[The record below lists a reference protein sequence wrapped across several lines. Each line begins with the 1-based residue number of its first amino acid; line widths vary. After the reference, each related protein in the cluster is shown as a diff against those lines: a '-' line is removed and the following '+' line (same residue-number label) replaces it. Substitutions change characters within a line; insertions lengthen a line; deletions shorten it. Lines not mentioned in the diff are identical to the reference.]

1 MDNNNWNKNIIILSG
16 GFDPVHK
23 GHVRMFEAAS
33 KLGYVAVGIN
43 SDKWLIRKK
52 EKYFMP
58 FSERKEILESI
69 KFVDEVVGFND
80 DDDTACDL
88 IQTVYSKYN
97 KKYNVFFGNGGDRTN
112 DTTPEVEFCL
122 KNNIEMIWELGGG
135 KIQSSSILLKNWL
148 K

>member
-1 MDNNNWNKNIIILSG
+1 MKKLIILSG

-69 KFVDEVVGFND
+69 KFVDEVVDFND

-88 IQTVYSKYN
+88 IKNINNKYSEKMEIY
-97 KKYNVFFGNGGDRTN
+97 FGNGGDRTN
-112 DTTPEVEFCL
+112 QTTPEIEYCD
-122 KNNIEMIWELGGG
+122 KNNIGLIWDLGGG
-135 KIQSSSILLKNWL
+135 KIQSSSDLLKSWDD
-148 K
+148 

>member
-1 MDNNNWNKNIIILSG
+1 MKKLIILSG

-33 KLGYVAVGIN
+33 KEGYVVVGVN

-52 EKYFMP
+52 EKFFMP

-88 IQTVYSKYN
+88 IKNINNKYSEKMEIY
-97 KKYNVFFGNGGDRTN
+97 FGNGGDRTN
-112 DTTPEVEFCL
+112 QTTPEIEYCD
-122 KNNIEMIWELGGG
+122 KNNIGLIWDLGGG
-135 KIQSSSILLKNWL
+135 KIQSSSDLLKSWDD
-148 K
+148 

>member
-1 MDNNNWNKNIIILSG
+1 MNDIILISG

-23 GHVRMFEAAS
+23 GHVRMFESAS
-33 KLGYVAVGIN
+33 KLGHVLVGIN

-52 EKYFMP
+52 EKFFMP

-88 IQTVYSKYN
+88 IKNINNKYSEKMEIY
-97 KKYNVFFGNGGDRTN
+97 FGNGGDRTN
-112 DTTPEVEFCL
+112 QTTPEIEYCD
-122 KNNIEMIWELGGG
+122 KNNIGLIWDLGGG
-135 KIQSSSILLKNWL
+135 KIQSSSDLLKSWDD
-148 K
+148 

>member
-1 MDNNNWNKNIIILSG
+1 MKKLIILSG

-33 KLGYVAVGIN
+33 KAGYVVVGVN

-88 IQTVYSKYN
+88 IKNINNKYSEKMEIY
-97 KKYNVFFGNGGDRTN
+97 FGNGGDRTN
-112 DTTPEVEFCL
+112 QTTPEIEYCD
-122 KNNIEMIWELGGG
+122 KNNIGLIWDLGGG
-135 KIQSSSILLKNWL
+135 KIQSSSDLLKSWDD
-148 K
+148 

>member
-1 MDNNNWNKNIIILSG
+1 MKKLIILSG

-88 IQTVYSKYN
+88 IKNINNKYSEKMEIY
-97 KKYNVFFGNGGDRTN
+97 FGNGGDRTN
-112 DTTPEVEFCL
+112 QTTPEIEYCD
-122 KNNIEMIWELGGG
+122 KNNIGLIWDLGGG
-135 KIQSSSILLKNWL
+135 KIQSSSDLLKSWDD
-148 K
+148 

>member
-1 MDNNNWNKNIIILSG
+1 MKKLIILSG

-23 GHVRMFEAAS
+23 GHVRMFESAS
-33 KLGYVAVGIN
+33 KRGYVVVGIN

-88 IQTVYSKYN
+88 IENINNKYSEKMEIY
-97 KKYNVFFGNGGDRTN
+97 FGNGGDRTN
-112 DTTPEVEFCL
+112 QTTPEIEYCD
-122 KNNIEMIWELGGG
+122 KNNIGLIWDLGGG
-135 KIQSSSILLKNWL
+135 KIQSSSDLLKSWDD
-148 K
+148 

>member
-1 MDNNNWNKNIIILSG
+1 MKKLIILSG

-23 GHVRMFEAAS
+23 GHVRMFEAAA
-33 KLGYVAVGIN
+33 KVGYVVVGVN

-52 EKYFMP
+52 EKFFMP

-88 IQTVYSKYN
+88 IKNINNKYSEKMEIY
-97 KKYNVFFGNGGDRTN
+97 FGNGGDRTN
-112 DTTPEVEFCL
+112 QTTPEIEYCD
-122 KNNIEMIWELGGG
+122 KNNIGLIWDLGGG
-135 KIQSSSILLKNWL
+135 KIQSSSDLLKSWDD
-148 K
+148 